1 MSSTKRVSGDY
12 KIYANN
18 TIITGNLTVIG
29 TQAAVDSID
38 TYVKDTI
45 ITLNYGETGA
55 GVTATYAGV
64 EVDRGSLSKTS
75 IRWNE
80 SLLRWEITNDGSNF
94 SAIATL
100 TSTTAAGSNRNI
112 QFNNSGVLGADNN
125 FNYYANGNVVLGTTF
140 IANNSAIF
148 SQNNTDLSIFA
159 SGTGV
164 VFIQDTVKLAY
175 QVGSTPLTVANTVQI
190 LANTPGNGGTG
201 LYVVN
206 SSGSDELISKSKALI
221 YALIFG

>member
-1 MSSTKRVSGDY
+1 MADTTTKLVSELDFE
-12 KIYANN
+12 KIKAN
-18 TIITGNLTVIG
+18 
-29 TQAAVDSID
+29 
-38 TYVKDTI
+38 
-45 ITLNYGETGA
+45 
-55 GVTATYAGV
+55 
-64 EVDRGSLSKTS
+64 LS
-75 IRWNE
+75 
-80 SLLRWEITNDGSNF
+80 
-94 SAIATL
+94 A
-100 TSTTAAGSNRNI
+100 
-112 QFNNSGVLGADNN
+112 
-125 FNYYANGNVVLGTTF
+125 F